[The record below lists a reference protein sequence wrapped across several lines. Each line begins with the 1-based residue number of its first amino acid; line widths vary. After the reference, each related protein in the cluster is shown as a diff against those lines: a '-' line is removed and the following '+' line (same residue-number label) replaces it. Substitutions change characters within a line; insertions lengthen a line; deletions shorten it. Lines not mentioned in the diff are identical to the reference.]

1 MKREI
6 ATKYKFVIGFV
17 GMVMIFWGCT
27 NDINDLGK
35 NLLLPGDLVHV
46 RNYSE
51 KNIKAYTVSDGNQRS
66 DEPAF
71 NLLGTFNDPIFG
83 KTTADFA
90 CQFRLTGYPDFSNS
104 PQIDSLVLHMYYKEV
119 YGSTETSTTTTSQRV
134 KVYELASD
142 LFVDQKYDQDV
153 NLKGLSKGDILADYS
168 FLPKFKLDSLSSTYG
183 STKKVPKD
191 TVLQGINIKLDQK
204 LIQKLMAAD
213 SLTWSDNDKFIQY
226 FKGLYIEAG
235 DLNANGAIMKIA
247 TIPQKYT
254 IPQSTYLV
262 LHYHN
267 SLKDSLYYSYA
278 INGNSARVS
287 RFAHDYSKTAF
298 ASHLNKTDVQDS
310 LIYLQTTGGLRTKIL
325 IPNLATWRDS
335 TNIAINRAEL
345 IFQVDSTV
353 TDLTKLLPPEQLIF
367 SAIGIDDK
375 GNEIKYFPKDL
386 TFSKLYYNGTYNS
399 KDKTYRFNI
408 ANHMQQV
415 IDKVKGKENLGF
427 YLATSQPSSTF
438 RRVVLKGATSKTG
451 IKLEIAYSKIK

>member
-6 ATKYKFVIGFV
+6 AAKYKFAIGFV

-51 KNIKAYTVSDGNQRS
+51 RNIKAYTVSDGNQRT
-66 DEPAF
+66 DEPGY

-90 CQFRLTGYPDFSNS
+90 CQFRLTGYPDFSKS

-119 YGSTETSTTTTSQRV
+119 YGSTKTSTTTETSQRV

-142 LFVDQKYDQDV
+142 LFVDQKYYQDI

-168 FLPKFKLDSLSSTYG
+168 FVPKFKLDSLSSTYG
-183 STKKVPKD
+183 STKANPKD
-191 TVLQGINIKLDQK
+191 TVLQEINVKLDQK

-213 SLTWSDNDKFIQY
+213 SLTWSDNDKFLKY

-235 DLNANGAIMKIA
+235 DINIGGAIMKIA
-247 TIPQKYT
+247 TIPQASS
-254 IPQSTYLV
+254 IPQGTYLV

-267 SLKDSLYYSYA
+267 SEKDSLYYSYA
-278 INGNSARVS
+278 INENSARVS

-298 ASHLNKTDVQDS
+298 AAHLDKTDVQDT
-310 LIYLQTTGGLRTKIL
+310 LIYLQTTGGLRSKIL
-325 IPNLATWRDS
+325 IPNLGAWSDS
-335 TNIAINRAEL
+335 TNFAINRAEL

-353 TDLTKLLPPEQLIF
+353 TDLTKLLPAEQLVLT
-367 SAIGIDDK
+367 ALDK
-375 GNEIKYFPKDL
+375 DGKEYFPSDL
-386 TFSKLYYNGTYNS
+386 AFSSLYYGGTYNS

-408 ANHMQQV
+408 AKHMQEV
-415 IDKVKGKENLGF
+415 IEKKKENYGF
-427 YLATSQPSSTF
+427 YLSTAFRSATF

-451 IKLEIAYSKIK
+451 IKLEIAYSKIR

>member
-1 MKREI
+1 VKTEI
-6 ATKYKFVIGFV
+6 AAKYKFVIGFV
-17 GMVMIFWGCT
+17 GMVMIFWACT

-51 KNIKAYTVSDGNQRS
+51 KNIKAYTVSDGNQRT

-71 NLLGTFNDPIFG
+71 NLLGTYNDPIFG

-119 YGSTETSTTTTSQRV
+119 YGSTETSTTVTSQRV

-142 LFVDQKYDQDV
+142 LFIDQKYDQGVD
-153 NLKGLSKGDILADYS
+153 LKGLSKGDILADYS
-168 FLPKFKLDSLSSTYG
+168 FVPKFKLDSLSSTYG
-183 STKKVPKD
+183 STKKDPKD
-191 TVLQGINIKLDQK
+191 TVLQEMNIKLDQK

-213 SLTWSDNDKFIQY
+213 SLTWSDNDKFLKY
-226 FKGLYIEAG
+226 FKGLYVEAG
-235 DLNANGAIMKIA
+235 DINIGGAIMKIA
-247 TIPQKYT
+247 TISQPSSISQG
-254 IPQSTYLV
+254 TYLV

-267 SLKDSLYYSYA
+267 NLNDSLYYSYA
-278 INGNSARVS
+278 INENSARVS

-298 ASHLNKTDVQDS
+298 AAHLDKTDVQDS
-310 LIYLQTTGGLRTKIL
+310 LIYLQTTGGLRSKIL
-325 IPNLATWRDS
+325 IPNLGTWSDS
-335 TNIAINRAEL
+335 TNFVINRAEL
-345 IFQVDSTV
+345 IFQADSTI
-353 TDLTKLLPPEQLIF
+353 TDLTKRLPAEQLVLT
-367 SAIGIDDK
+367 AIDK
-375 GNEIKYFPKDL
+375 DGKEYFPSDL
-386 TFSKLYYNGTYNS
+386 SFSSLYYGGTYNS

-408 ANHMQQV
+408 AKHMQEV
-415 IDKVKGKENLGF
+415 IEKKKENYGF
-427 YLATSQPSSTF
+427 YLSTAFRSATF